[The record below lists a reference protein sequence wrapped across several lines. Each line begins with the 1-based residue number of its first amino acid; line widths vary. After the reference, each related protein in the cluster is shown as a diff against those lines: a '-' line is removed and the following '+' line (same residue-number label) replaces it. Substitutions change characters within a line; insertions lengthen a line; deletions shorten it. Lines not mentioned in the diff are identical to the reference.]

1 MEPRQLFELVRALWP
16 DLIILK
22 TDADRKDGEAI
33 WSVVHVYDAV
43 EVVVQDDDWL
53 TVGAWSFHQAI
64 TELARLKIRD
74 GAATVD
80 PAEVSFEAFDANMR
94 ENLADSS
101 WTEERSL
108 YGSRTGLT

>member
-1 MEPRQLFELVRALWP
+1 MEPRQLFERVRARWP

-22 TDADRKDGEAI
+22 THTDWKEGEEV

-43 EVVVQDDDWL
+43 EVMAQEDDWL
-53 TVGAWSFHQAI
+53 TVGAWSFHQAL
-64 TELARLKIRD
+64 TELARLRIQD

-80 PAEVSFEAFDANMR
+80 TAEVSFEAFDANMR

-101 WTEERSL
+101 WIKERSL
-108 YGSRTGLT
+108 YGS